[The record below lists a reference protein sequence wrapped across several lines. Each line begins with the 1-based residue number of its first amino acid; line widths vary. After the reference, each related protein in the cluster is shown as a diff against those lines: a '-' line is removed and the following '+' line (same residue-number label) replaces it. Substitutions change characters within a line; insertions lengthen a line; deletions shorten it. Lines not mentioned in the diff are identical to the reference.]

1 MKSRPYR
8 SLIGFLMYIT
18 TCMRPDIAFVVTRLS
33 RFLENPGTQ
42 HWKAAIRVLRYLKS
56 TREHGIVYHGGSG
69 TVIAE
74 AFTDADWGSNTDD
87 RRSVSG
93 VMVLIGKAPVV
104 FKSKYQR
111 TVALSSAEA
120 KYMAL
125 SLCTQEV
132 LWVRAML
139 KDMGREQVVG
149 TRVWEDNQGSIALAR
164 NAGYHARTKHV
175 NICHRFIRENV
186 ERGILKV
193 DYVYTKNQ
201 LADMLTKGLGTK
213 TFKFLRDASGIK
225 SKVTKQ

>member
-93 VMVLIGKAPVV
+93 VMVLIGKAPLVQV
-104 FKSKYQR
+104 PEDRRSQFCRSRVHGSKPLYAR
-111 TVALSSAEA
+111 GALGARHAEGHG
-120 KYMAL
+120 
-125 SLCTQEV
+125 S
-132 LWVRAML
+132 RA
-139 KDMGREQVVG
+139 GG
-149 TRVWEDNQGSIALAR
+149 R
-164 NAGYHARTKHV
+164 NACLGRQP
-175 NICHRFIRENV
+175 RFNCI
-186 ERGILKV
+186 
-193 DYVYTKNQ
+193 
-201 LADMLTKGLGTK
+201 GT
-213 TFKFLRDASGIK
+213 
-225 SKVTKQ
+225 